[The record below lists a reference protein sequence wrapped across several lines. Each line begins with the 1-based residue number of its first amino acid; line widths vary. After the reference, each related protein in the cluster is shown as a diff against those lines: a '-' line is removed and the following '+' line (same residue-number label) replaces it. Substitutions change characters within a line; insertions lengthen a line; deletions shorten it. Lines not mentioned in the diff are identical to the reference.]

1 MPNWIEGVLKIRG
14 DQEHLLKFLNEGM
27 DEVEGGSPSDWKIE
41 RFDEDEDYVY
51 ASVRIAHLVGTNRGF
66 IVDSGDEVYPSKDGI
81 YTMCLDAKFAWDI
94 DVEGMIELS
103 KKTGVDFKFYGFE
116 MGMEFNREIEILQ
129 GQLTEDRTI
138 LFDDYKWECI
148 DPRRGG

>member
-14 DQEHLLKFLNEGM
+14 DQEHLLKFLNEGI
-27 DEVEGGSPSDWKIE
+27 DEAFDGSSFDWVI
-41 RFDEDEDYVY
+41 RSEDEDYVY

-116 MGMEFNREIEILQ
+116 MGMEFNREIEICQ
-129 GQLTEDRTI
+129 GQITEDRTI
-138 LFDDYKWECI
+138 IFDDYKWECI
-148 DPRRGG
+148 DPKKGG

>member
-14 DQEHLLKFLNEGM
+14 DREHLLKFLNEGL
-27 DEVEGGSPSDWKIE
+27 DEAFGGSSFDWIL
-41 RFDEDEDYVY
+41 RTEDEDQVY
-51 ASVRIAHLVGTNRGF
+51 ASVRIAHLVGTDRGF
-66 IVDSGDEVYPSKDGI
+66 IENSDDEVYPSKDGI

-94 DVEGMIELS
+94 DVEGMVELS
-103 KKTGVDFKFYGFE
+103 KKTGVDFRFYGFE
-116 MGMEFNREIEILQ
+116 MGMEFNREVEILQ

-138 LFDDYKWECI
+138 LFDDYEWECI